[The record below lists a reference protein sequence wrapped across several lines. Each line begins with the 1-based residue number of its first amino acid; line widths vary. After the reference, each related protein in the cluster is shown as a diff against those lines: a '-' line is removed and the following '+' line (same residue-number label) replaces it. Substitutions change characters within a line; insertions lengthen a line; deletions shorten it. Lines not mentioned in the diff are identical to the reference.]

1 MKRCTSVYANRF
13 ISSHTT
19 FNQSDYGDSP
29 LPFVEKMGLPES
41 EWEKEKQV
49 TLMRAAIMT
58 PYMNNDKLFD
68 FYTKGITQAMQKKLT
83 EILDSESK

>member
-1 MKRCTSVYANRF
+1 
-13 ISSHTT
+13 
-19 FNQSDYGDSP
+19 
-29 LPFVEKMGLPES
+29 
-41 EWEKEKQV
+41 
-49 TLMRAAIMT
+49 MT

>member
-1 MKRCTSVYANRF
+1 MYKR
-13 ISSHTT
+13 
-19 FNQSDYGDSP
+19 Q
-29 LPFVEKMGLPES
+29 GLPES

-58 PYMNNDKLFD
+58 PYMNSDKLFD